1 MQRKILGAFFIILL
15 LGTLLTGFLFMN
27 LMRSSYMSQLEARL
41 VSNGKLIEQF
51 LAQREAP
58 LEGQEI
64 NQVAQ
69 EYGQQIETR
78 ITLIDNQGKVVADS
92 AADKSEME
100 NHGDRLEVR
109 AALEGRIG
117 STIRYSAT
125 LKTDLFY
132 VAIPVTSDEL
142 PFQVIRLAVSLAEIQ
157 AINRSFY
164 YYIGISIVIGLLAS
178 LILGYRFIRQM
189 MVPIKDITA
198 ASQKIASGGFD
209 RRVVVTSDDEIGE
222 LANNFNHMA
231 ERLKDMVGKLSES
244 NTKFK
249 GLLTSIKNPI
259 IAVDNK
265 HRIILLNPAAE
276 VLFRIKL
283 EDTLGKHV
291 LEVIRN
297 NVLDEHI
304 KSILIHNRETQIEI
318 QLQDPEKI
326 LKIYS
331 NPITLEED
339 PTKAMGIVAL
349 IEDVTEIRKLEK
361 IRSDFVANVSHEL
374 KTPLTSISG
383 FVETLKSGAIED
395 ENTKMRFLDIIDI
408 ESERLTRLIDD
419 ILTLSEIENIHS
431 KTIDQ
436 EINPSEVIQ
445 EVEMMIRPIAASK
458 ELTLFSE
465 VDSNL
470 SPIEGNRDWFKQ
482 MLINLLDN
490 AIKYTPGGGKI
501 YLNAY
506 QKYRNIIISVKDTGI
521 GIPKKEIP
529 RLFER
534 FYRVDKAR
542 SRKVGGT
549 GLGLAIVKHIVLSLE
564 GRIKV
569 NSDTGKGTEFTVI
582 IPIKKSIKN

>member
-501 YLNAY
+501 HLNAY